1 MAGSLRR
8 EMAAILRAS
17 AIGIHVQESYKII
30 DLGAEAEAHRGFMND
45 FAALLLTIATPRTS
59 LVLTF
64 ATISIR
70 RSCLG

>member
-30 DLGAEAEAHRGFMND
+30 DFGAEAEAHRGFMND
-45 FAALLLTIATPRTS
+45 FCRAIANYRNAKNFLS
-59 LVLTF
+59 SHVCHHLD
-64 ATISIR
+64 
-70 RSCLG
+70 